1 MIKSGKIQDTIASTV
16 QTCEVSDYDGA
27 GSVHSHSYH
36 ILTSFYAH
44 PLMYAEQN
52 LFLLHICQVTSV
64 QETKPFTEHLD
75 NLFVSAFKS
84 SYFFFFCLFPSALS
98 YYLCLCQIWKS
109 ATLKMLQ
116 RWSPYTSIL
125 IATIIIWGVAGC
137 VSGKKRELL
146 SLRKGW
152 QLGSEQSRTVHA

>member
-84 SYFFFFCLFPSALS
+84 SYFFFFLPISFRTLLLS
-98 YYLCLCQIWKS
+98 VSLPNLEIGYLENASKMISIHVHSDRYYYHLRGGWMCVRQEEG
-109 ATLKMLQ
+109 
-116 RWSPYTSIL
+116 
-125 IATIIIWGVAGC
+125 III
-137 VSGKKRELL
+137 S
-146 SLRKGW
+146 
-152 QLGSEQSRTVHA
+152 T